1 MLIVSYSDI
10 ESGVLIPQKKI
21 IAGGYMQGS
30 SATSLVEFDT
40 RIRPAE

>member
-1 MLIVSYSDI
+1 
-10 ESGVLIPQKKI
+10 
-21 IAGGYMQGS
+21 MQGS

>member
-1 MLIVSYSDI
+1 
-10 ESGVLIPQKKI
+10 
-21 IAGGYMQGS
+21 MQGI